1 MTDPVLILKEKV
13 RILEAEVKILKDNNR
28 NDEVIQTLKSE
39 LNEAKTMINVLNQM
53 VKTLTNDKEVKEEPK
68 KEESK
73 TELEQPKKEKQQRNG
88 KNI

>member
-1 MTDPVLILKEKV
+1 
-13 RILEAEVKILKDNNR
+13 
-28 NDEVIQTLKSE
+28 
-39 LNEAKTMINVLNQM
+39 M

-68 KEESK
+68 KEETK